1 MGDKTRNLEWRQRNK
16 TYFESDVI
24 TQVLDV
30 TTDTVVVTHPFVKLD
45 SSAGAVTTLTLP
57 DGEPG
62 QILVLQSIDANDMAL
77 TPTTSYGWTVIA
89 LDVIGDTAVLL
100 YVNDTMGWVILS
112 LFSVAVDS
120 SPAYTFE

>member
-1 MGDKTRNLEWRQRNK
+1 MGFTRNIEWRQRSK
-16 TYFESDVI
+16 EPYSTDQI
-24 TQVLDV
+24 TQVLAA
-30 TTDTVVVTHPFVKLD
+30 TTDTCVVTHPFVKLD

-62 QILVLQSIDANDMAL
+62 QVLVLQSINGNDIDV

-89 LDVIGDTAVLL
+89 LDAIGDTAVLL
-100 YVNDTMGWVILS
+100 WANDTIGWVILS
-112 LFSVAVDS
+112 LMSVAVDS

>member
-1 MGDKTRNLEWRQRNK
+1 MGDKTRNLEWRPRN
-16 TYFESDVI
+16 SVDRDGDVT
-24 TQVLDV
+24 TQVLAA
-30 TTDTVVVTHPFVKLD
+30 TTDTIVVTHPFVKLD

-57 DGEPG
+57 DGVPG
-62 QILVLQSIDANDMAL
+62 QLLVLQSIDANDMDV

-89 LDVIGDTAVLL
+89 LDAIGDTAVLA
-100 YVNDTMGWVILS
+100 YVNDTMGWIILS